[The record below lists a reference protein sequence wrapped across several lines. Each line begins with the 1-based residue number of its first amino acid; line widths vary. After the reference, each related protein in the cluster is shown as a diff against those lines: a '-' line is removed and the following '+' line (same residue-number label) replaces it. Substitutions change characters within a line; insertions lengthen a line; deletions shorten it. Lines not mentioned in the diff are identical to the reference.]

1 MVGDENFRREGMR
14 TTTRTPTGSRYEPQ
28 TRTRRGTQRSQ
39 PECRFERE
47 DCHAWGDGR
56 CAALIDT
63 DFSTDVTDCPFYRSK
78 QDNLRE
84 NTACLNKL
92 IRMGRTDLIDKYHPV
107 YMNLSLLGG
116 EDDFIRDA
124 RAQLEEKKQE
134 IRAEVEARARKVSA
148 ISEEWY
154 E

>member
-1 MVGDENFRREGMR
+1 MVGDENFRKEGIR
-14 TTTRTPTGSRYEPQ
+14 TQARTMTRPRH
-28 TRTRRGTQRSQ
+28 GTQRCQ

-47 DCHAWGDGR
+47 DCHAWEDGR
-56 CAALIDT
+56 CAALTDT
-63 DFSTDVTDCPFYRSK
+63 DFGTDVTDCPFYRSK

-84 NTACLNKL
+84 NTACLNRL

-107 YMNLSLLGG
+107 YMNLKLLCG

-134 IRAEVEARARKVSA
+134 IRAEVEARARNVSA